1 MMLAAKVPVRRAAVG
16 GETAFPVTRG
26 SAKNNH
32 SSFGCKHSDL
42 GFLFS
47 FLAGKKQFLPKV
59 LAVKHRLENLSPCR
73 GSQEEADSRE
83 IFKASSHEMVFTCP
97 GTSAAHPQGSQSHPR
112 HPRAASTWEMGTCRP
127 HPHPRAPSSPSSA
140 AGEAQ
145 DAPAPLLAIPPAGTG
160 QDTEP
165 IVKDV
170 FKSSQGRPL
179 SRRCPRHGSRLHRI
193 TNSGREGGEEAKD
206 LLGSLV
212 PGQKHFAT
220 SFCILLILFSPLTVI
235 RT

>member
-1 MMLAAKVPVRRAAVG
+1 MPAAKVPVRRAAVG

-26 SAKNNH
+26 SVKDNH

-42 GFLFS
+42 GFLLS
-47 FLAGKKQFLPKV
+47 FLAGKKQFLPKA
-59 LAVKHRLENLSPCR
+59 LAVKHRLENPSACR
-73 GSQEEADSRE
+73 GSQEKTDSRE

-97 GTSAAHPQGSQSHPR
+97 GPSAAHPQGRQSQPR
-112 HPRAASTWEMGTCRP
+112 HARATSTWEMGTFP
-127 HPHPRAPSSPSSA
+127 PTKAPSSPSSA
-140 AGEAQ
+140 AEEAQ
-145 DAPAPLLAIPPAGTG
+145 DAPAPLLAIPPPAGTG

-170 FKSSQGRPL
+170 FKSSQGRLL
-179 SRRCPRHGSRLHRI
+179 SRQCPRHSSCLHHV
-193 TNSGREGGEEAKD
+193 TNSGRDGGEEAKD
-206 LLGSLV
+206 PLGSLV